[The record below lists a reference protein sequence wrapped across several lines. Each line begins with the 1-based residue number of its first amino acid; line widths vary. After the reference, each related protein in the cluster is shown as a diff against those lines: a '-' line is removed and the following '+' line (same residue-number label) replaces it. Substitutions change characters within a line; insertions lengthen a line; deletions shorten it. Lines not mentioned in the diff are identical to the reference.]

1 MAEAS
6 KISLAEREF
15 LYKDKEL
22 EATGFS
28 PKSTQKFMLE
38 VAPWI
43 DTKLEVQRRLRSPWD
58 SYQPTLK
65 YQNWPVITSLPSLF
79 SPRPNKR
86 HGSRMS
92 HRFSTNQQ
100 GKDKL
105 LPKITRKATHF
116 ETHYLIPAPSRVTD
130 FSFTKM
136 SSKSLVLDEKLKVQ
150 VISRALKELEE
161 SNKLK
166 LKRESHIP
174 LLDHLG
180 NVLLP
185 KDFNRDRR
193 FMLHRQETGGWR
205 SRDAAALNKSGRR
218 HCKIDINRG
227 QRVEDHTGTPSLD
240 PSRYPRPGPLP
251 FHPAFV
257 HISNPDSG
265 ICASQY
271 MRTPRKLTLQN
282 NSPVYWQL
290 LSKYQGLHCPMKAI
304 MHSSVWNTPVPLRS

>member
-185 KDFNRDRR
+185 KDFNR
-193 FMLHRQETGGWR
+193 
-205 SRDAAALNKSGRR
+205 
-218 HCKIDINRG
+218 
-227 QRVEDHTGTPSLD
+227 
-240 PSRYPRPGPLP
+240 YPRPGPLP